1 MMTFAVRY
9 CTCEL
14 RLQFFGVYMY
24 YCAFKPICGLGLG
37 LASYGLGLGLVALVL
52 SLSCLGLVALVLS
65 LSCLG
70 LVALVLSWSWSW
82 SCLVKSV
89 LFPSLIVCH

>member
-9 CTCEL
+9 CTREL
-14 RLQFFGVYMY
+14 QLQFFGVYMY

-52 SLSCLGLVALVLS
+52 VLVLVLS
-65 LSCLG
+65 CEVG
-70 LVALVLSWSWSW
+70 LVPITDCMSLTSKYQSSYQHHNCKVCALYV
-82 SCLVKSV
+82 
-89 LFPSLIVCH
+89 